1 MQSLSPCGIDRFPSA
16 FLFAEFSNIPRGN
29 VYGFVQLSIRIRK
42 YYDVLIL
49 TLSISYGI
57 VPPKR
62 RCDIP
67 RKSPYKIVLTP
78 EEKEGLKKMAQKY
91 TSPYFKVV
99 RAKVI
104 LFASEGLENKEIA
117 KRVDMPRQI
126 VSKWRKRFFEQ
137 RLAGLQDRP
146 RRGRPSR
153 FSP

>member
-1 MQSLSPCGIDRFPSA
+1 
-16 FLFAEFSNIPRGN
+16 
-29 VYGFVQLSIRIRK
+29 
-42 YYDVLIL
+42 
-49 TLSISYGI
+49 
-57 VPPKR
+57 
-62 RCDIP
+62 
-67 RKSPYKIVLTP
+67 
-78 EEKEGLKKMAQKY
+78 MAQKY